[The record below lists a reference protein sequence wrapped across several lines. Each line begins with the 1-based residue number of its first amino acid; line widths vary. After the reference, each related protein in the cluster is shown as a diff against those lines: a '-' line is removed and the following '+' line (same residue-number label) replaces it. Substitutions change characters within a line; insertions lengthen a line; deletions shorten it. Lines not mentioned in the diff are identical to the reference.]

1 MFSVPRYLCVF
12 LPSLPPAREL
22 HEAGRIE
29 ALADWCRRFTP
40 LAATDGPDGLVLD
53 VAGAAHLFGGEAA
66 LLALIE
72 RKLARHC
79 ARAAIADT
87 PEAGWAMARF
97 GPELARERILASGD
111 SKALMRAVS
120 NLPVAAL
127 RIDSAIALALS
138 QTGLK
143 RIGDIA
149 LRPRAPI
156 AARFGAS
163 VFARLDAMLGQSKSP
178 ICPRFEA
185 PAYVAE
191 RRYMDGVCARE
202 HIEATILALAH
213 DVCDMLV
220 KHDEGAR
227 SIAAVLFRVDG
238 AVRRIDCATSRP
250 QRDPALIARL
260 FREKLDSIEADNNSL
275 DVGYGF
281 DLIRLAVMHAEPL
294 GARQDKIAGIEA
306 SKDLVTQAQNE
317 GAGFARTGQAQD
329 ALADFLDRMSARFGA
344 QRVLRLSPQDT
355 HMPER
360 AMILTPAARGLIQ
373 PEPPAPVDER
383 PLRLF
388 ERPERIDAIAQA
400 PDGPPL
406 KFRWRRVIHDV
417 VAYEGPER
425 IAPEWWRSAAPSLTR
440 DYFRVEDKNG
450 RRFWLYREGIYVS
463 ETQAPRWFV
472 QGLFA

>member
-1 MFSVPRYLCVF
+1 
-12 LPSLPPAREL
+12 
-22 HEAGRIE
+22 
-29 ALADWCRRFTP
+29 
-40 LAATDGPDGLVLD
+40 
-53 VAGAAHLFGGEAA
+53 
-66 LLALIE
+66 
-72 RKLARHC
+72 
-79 ARAAIADT
+79 
-87 PEAGWAMARF
+87 MARF

-111 SKALMRAVS
+111 SKALMRAIS

-127 RIDSAIALALS
+127 RIESSIALALS

-178 ICPRFEA
+178 ISPRFEA

-213 DVCDMLV
+213 DVCDMLAN
-220 KHDEGAR
+220 HDEGAR

-250 QRDPALIARL
+250 QRDPAAIARL

-294 GARQDKIAGIEA
+294 GARQDKIAGIDA
-306 SKDLVTQAQNE
+306 PQDLVTQAQNE
-317 GAGFARTGQAQD
+317 SAGFARTGRAQD

-360 AMILTPAARGLIQ
+360 AMVLTPAARGLIQ

-425 IAPEWWRSAAPSLTR
+425 IAPEWWRSAAPGLTR

-463 ETQAPRWFV
+463 ETQNPRWFV

>member
-22 HEAGRIE
+22 HEAVRIE

-238 AVRRIDCATSRP
+238 AGRRIDCATSRP

>member
-1 MFSVPRYLCVF
+1 MPRYLCVF
-12 LPSLPPAREL
+12 LPGLPCAPEP
-22 HEAGRIE
+22 HESERID

-66 LLALIE
+66 LLALVE
-72 RKLARHC
+72 RKFSRHG

-87 PEAGWAMARF
+87 PEAGWALARF

-127 RIDSAIALALS
+127 RVDSSIALALS

-156 AARFGAS
+156 AARFGAC
-163 VFARLDAMLGQSKSP
+163 VFARLDAMLGQSKTP
-178 ICPRFEA
+178 ISPRFEA

-191 RRYMDGVCARE
+191 RRYVDGVCARE
-202 HIEATILALAH
+202 HIEATILTLAQ
-213 DVCDMLV
+213 DVCDMLA

-227 SIAAVLFRVDG
+227 NIAAVLFRVDG

-250 QRDPALIARL
+250 QRDPAAIARL
-260 FREKLDSIEADNNSL
+260 FREKLDSIQADNNSL

-294 GARQDKIAGIEA
+294 DARQDKIAGFDA
-306 SKDLVTQAQNE
+306 TQDLVVQAQRSE
-317 GAGFARTGQAQD
+317 GAGFARTGHAQD

-344 QRVLRLSPQDT
+344 RRVLRPSPLDT
-355 HMPER
+355 HVPER
-360 AMILTPAARGLIQ
+360 AMILTPAAHGIVQ
-373 PEPPAPVDER
+373 QEPPAPVDER

-450 RRFWLYREGIYVS
+450 RRFWLYREGIYVT

-472 QGLFA
+472 QGLFT

>member
-1 MFSVPRYLCVF
+1 MPRYLCVF
-12 LPSLPPAREL
+12 LSSLPPAREP
-22 HEAGRIE
+22 HEREGLE

-40 LAATDGPDGLVLD
+40 LAAIDGPDGLVLD

-72 RKLARHC
+72 RKLARHG

-87 PEAGWAMARF
+87 PEAGWALARF

-127 RIDSAIALALS
+127 RIESAIALALS

-156 AARFGAS
+156 TARFGAS
-163 VFARLDAMLGQSKSP
+163 VFARLDAMLGQSKNP

-191 RRYMDGVCARE
+191 RRYVDGVCARE

-213 DVCDMLV
+213 DVCAMLA

-227 SIAAVLFRVDG
+227 NIAAVLFRVDG

-294 GARQDKIAGIEA
+294 GARQDEIAGFEA
-306 SKDLVTQAQNE
+306 PQDLVGQAQNA
-317 GAGFARTGQAQD
+317 GTGFARNGKAQD

-344 QRVLRLSPQDT
+344 QRVLRLSPQDN
-355 HMPER
+355 HIPER
-360 AMILTPAARGLIQ
+360 AMILTPAARGIVQ

-425 IAPEWWRSAAPSLTR
+425 IAPEWWRRAAPGLTR

>member
-12 LPSLPPAREL
+12 LSSLPPAP
-22 HEAGRIE
+22 HESGRIE

-72 RKLARHC
+72 RTFARHG

-87 PEAGWAMARF
+87 PEAGWALARF

-111 SKALMRAVS
+111 AKALMRAVS

-127 RIDSAIALALS
+127 RIDSSIALALS

-156 AARFGAS
+156 AARFGTS

-213 DVCDMLV
+213 DVCDMLA

-227 SIAAVLFRVDG
+227 NIAAVLFRVDG

-294 GARQDKIAGIEA
+294 GARQDKIKGFEA
-306 SKDLVTQAQNE
+306 DLVKQAQNE

-344 QRVLRLSPQDT
+344 RRVLRLSPQDN
-355 HMPER
+355 HIPER

-373 PEPPAPVDER
+373 PEPAAPVDER

-425 IAPEWWRSAAPSLTR
+425 IAPEWWRSAGPGLTR